1 MSHGIEVK
9 NSSGRTVFNTDE
21 QYPNYYAPGSVSS
34 TPGYTVDPEFS
45 YTGIGKDIL
54 LARPQDNES
63 GTLFFSSTGSPTN
76 ELFGGHTTEERNFLA
91 ADGVKHFYIKPQDFT
106 GTGKITPGSGYGI
119 EVFKDNGT
127 ALLFSSNFGQG
138 VEIISYGKLSG
149 NSTALYTHNNPNTF
163 NELYVAMNTFT
174 CTVLKIEAPQGQGV
188 PDYYEV
194 SGAWAYFDDSAG
206 TIRISHAYILSVVL
220 PPPTTTTFS
229 SWTSAEYSAKDYIIF
244 RRLS

>member
-63 GTLFFSSTGSPTN
+63 GTLFFSSTDSPTN
-76 ELFGGHTTEERNFLA
+76 ELFGGHTTVERDFLA
-91 ADGVKHFYIKPQDFT
+91 ANGVKHFYIKPQDFT

-138 VEIISYGKLSG
+138 VEVISYGKLSG
-149 NSTALYTHNNPNTF
+149 NSTALYTNTSYTF
-163 NELYVAMNTFT
+163 NDLYVAMNTFT
-174 CTVLKIEAPQGQGV
+174 CTVRKIVAPQGQGI

-206 TIRISHAYILSVVL
+206 TIRISHAYVLSVVL
-220 PPPTTTTFS
+220 PPPTITTFS
-229 SWTSAEYSAKDYIIF
+229 SWPSAEYSAKDYIIF